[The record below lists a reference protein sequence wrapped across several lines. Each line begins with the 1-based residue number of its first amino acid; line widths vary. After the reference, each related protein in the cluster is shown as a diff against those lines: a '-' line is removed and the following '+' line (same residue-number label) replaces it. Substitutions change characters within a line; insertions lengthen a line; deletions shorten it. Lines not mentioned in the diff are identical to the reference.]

1 LAGVLNILPLFAVM
15 ALGFAGARA
24 GLLPPGFVGPANR
37 LVFFVAVPAL
47 LFRALAQAPV
57 SASWQPAA
65 AGAAVAAQLLAWGL
79 ALAASRRLPAGA
91 SRARR
96 ASWVHCAVHGN
107 QGLVGLVV
115 VLYALGGGGLAA
127 AGLVATAIIVTQNIL
142 AVLTLA
148 RWGEGGRAGGG
159 GLRNLA
165 TNPVI
170 LSVLAG
176 LAFALLGA
184 PLPQMADRTLEL
196 VASLAPPLAL
206 LIVGAQLSR
215 TRLGGGWGPVLAG
228 QAVKLAVMPALGAAI
243 LGLWGVEGLARE
255 AAVVLLA
262 SPTATMAVV
271 LAGELGGDQ
280 GFSSQAVSVSHAL
293 ALAGYSLW
301 LGVLSL

>member
-1 LAGVLNILPLFAVM
+1 VLNILPLFAVM

-37 LVFFVAVPAL
+37 LAFFVAIPAL

-79 ALAASRRLPAGA
+79 ALAAARWFLAGA
-91 SRARR
+91 PRAVR
-96 ASWVHCAVHGN
+96 ASWVHCTVHGN

-115 VLYALGGGGLAA
+115 VLFALGRPGLAS
-127 AGLVATAIIVTQNIL
+127 AGLVATAIILTQNVL
-142 AVLTLA
+142 AVVTLA
-148 RWGEGGRAGGG
+148 RWGAGGRPGGS
-159 GLRNLA
+159 GLGSLA

-170 LSVLAG
+170 ISVVAGLGFALAG
-176 LAFALLGA
+176 LE
-184 PLPQMADRTLEL
+184 LPRLVDRTLEL
-196 VASLAPPLAL
+196 VAAMAPPLAL
-206 LIVGAQLSR
+206 MIVGAQLSR
-215 TRLGGGWGPVLAG
+215 ARLGRGWGRVLGG
-228 QAVKLAVMPALGAAI
+228 QAVKLMVLPALG
-243 LGLWGVEGLARE
+243 LGLTAWLGVGGLARE

-262 SPTATMAVV
+262 SPTATLAVV
-271 LAGELGGDQ
+271 LASELGGDTEL
-280 GFSSQAVSVSHAL
+280 SSQAISLSHAL